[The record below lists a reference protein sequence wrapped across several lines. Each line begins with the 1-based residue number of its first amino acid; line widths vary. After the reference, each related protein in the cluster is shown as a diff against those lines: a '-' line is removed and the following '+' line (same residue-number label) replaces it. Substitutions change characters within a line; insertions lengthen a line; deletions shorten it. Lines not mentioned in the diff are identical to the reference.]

1 VRHPELRLLLVHG
14 GGYLPWQLGRL
25 THGSKV
31 RPEFEGHSIDA
42 GSILRNVTVD
52 CLTHDPDVLRLLV
65 ERVGLDRVVL
75 GTDLPFD
82 MASTNPVEAL
92 IEAVG
97 ISAAEQIMCKGP
109 ARLFGL

>member
-65 ERVGLDRVVL
+65 ERVGLERVVL

-82 MASTNPVEAL
+82 MASTNPVDTL
-92 IEAVG
+92 VEAVG
-97 ISAAEQIMCKGP
+97 IAAAEQIMCKGP